1 MSRIKKAFS
10 LILVVTMVATLLSC
24 TNNTQNSVSSS
35 KVNSESNSAKE
46 SGKVVYQG
54 TAMGY
59 NDLINVDVTLEDG
72 KILDVKVTS
81 HNETPGIGGELK
93 DIDGKVVTNGG
104 EAPIT
109 LIPRLIAENNSINI
123 DTVTGA
129 TVTCYGIEHAVADA
143 MVKANIR
150 VDAIS
155 SATEEKRD
163 DANVSNIELTDE
175 EKKKLEKY
183 VERVNFDIKNED
195 MTTDVVIIGG
205 GGAGLTAAISAA
217 KNNANVIIVEKNG
230 EIGGNTL
237 VCGAIYNAPDR
248 ELQKKLLMMSEEKIA
263 VVEKAL
269 NETPINDE
277 HKKLQ
282 DKVRAELEEFKILNN
297 KLDGGAGVFDSE
309 SWFALQTY
317 NGGDKIGNL
326 SLIETFANNAFKT
339 LELLK
344 GMGFKIYDSISQG
357 AGALWERTHTSV
369 MPMGTGIISTLLNEV
384 KKHDNIKVLTYV
396 EAKEILTNEN
406 KEVVGVKC
414 IDKNK
419 NEFTISTNK
428 GVVIATGGFSAN
440 KAMLNKYNTKWKDL
454 DNATTTNRETSST
467 GTGIDMGINAGADT
481 VDMSQ
486 IQLLY
491 LGNVKN
497 GKLTRYP
504 KRDVNAVD
512 EIIFIDKKGK
522 RFVNEG
528 DRRDVISESILNLDE
543 NFFYI
548 LESGDGDDY
557 VNIYGPDFESA
568 DGFSFKYLV
577 DNEYIYV
584 GDTLEE
590 LCEKIN
596 VPIENLKATI
606 DDFNKCVDG
615 EKKDDFGRTLYSTK
629 LTKGPYVATPRK
641 VSVHHTMGGL
651 KINEKAEVLDTNN
664 NVIKGLYAAGEVTG
678 GIHGA
683 NRLGGNAVADIT
695 IFGTIAGENVAKNN
709 IVK

>member
-1 MSRIKKAFS
+1 MKKYLSFS
-10 LILVVTMVATLLSC
+10 LILVIVLTLLSC
-24 TNNTQNSVSSS
+24 NNNAKNDTVKQNDVKEKNELNKS
-35 KVNSESNSAKE
+35 SNST
-46 SGKVVYQG
+46 GTVYKG

-59 NDLINVDVTLEDG
+59 NDLINVDVTLDDG

-93 DIDGKVVTNGG
+93 DIDGKIVTNGG

-109 LIPRLIAENNSINI
+109 LIPRLMVENNSINI

-195 MTTDVVIIGG
+195 TTTDVVIIGG

-217 KNNANVIIVEKNG
+217 KNGANVIIVEKNG

-237 VCGAIYNAPDR
+237 VCGAIYNAPDS
-248 ELQKKLLMMSEEKIA
+248 ELQKQKLPMSEEKFA
-263 VVEKAL
+263 VIEKAI
-269 NETPINDE
+269 NEEPINDE

-282 DKVRAELEEFKILNN
+282 DKVRTELEEFKTLNN

-326 SLIETFANNAFKT
+326 SLIETFANNAYKT

-344 GMGFKIYDSISQG
+344 NMGFKIYDSISQG

-369 MPMGTGIISTLLNEV
+369 MPMGTGIISTLLNEIN
-384 KKHDNIKVLTYV
+384 KYDNIKILTYV
-396 EAKEILTNEN
+396 EAKEIKVNDN
-406 KEVVGVKC
+406 KEVIGVKC

-419 NEFTISTNK
+419 NEFTIIINK

-440 KAMLNKYNTKWKDL
+440 KEMLNIYNTKWKDL

-467 GTGIDMGINAGADT
+467 STGIEMGLNVGADT

-497 GKLTRYP
+497 GKLTCYP

-512 EIIFIDKKGK
+512 EIIFINKEGK

-543 NFFYI
+543 NLFYI

-584 GDTLEE
+584 GDTIEE

-596 VPIENLKATI
+596 VPVENLKATI

-651 KINEKAEVLDTNN
+651 KINEKAEVLDKDNN
-664 NVIKGLYAAGEVTG
+664 IIKGLYAAGEVTG

-709 IVK
+709 M

>member
-1 MSRIKKAFS
+1 MKEIKKVISFA
-10 LILVVTMVATLLSC
+10 LVVTMIMTLLSC
-24 TNNTQNSVSSS
+24 AKNSVSTI
-35 KVNSESNSAKE
+35 SESDVTNLNS
-46 SGKVVYQG
+46 SDKVIYSG

-72 KILDVKVTS
+72 KILDVKVVS

-155 SATEEKRD
+155 SATEEKRE
-163 DANVSNIELTDE
+163 DANTKKIELSDE
-175 EKKKLEKY
+175 EKQKLEKY
-183 VERVNFDIKNED
+183 IKRVNFDIKHED
-195 MTTDVVIIGG
+195 MTTDVVVIGG

-217 KNNANVIIVEKNG
+217 KNNANVILIEKNG
-230 EIGGNTL
+230 EVGGNTL
-237 VCGAIYNAPDR
+237 VCGAIYNAPD
-248 ELQKKLLMMSEEKIA
+248 KKLQEKLSMSEDKYG

-269 NETPINDE
+269 DEQSVNDE

-282 DKVRAELEEFKILNN
+282 DKVRSELEEFKKQDAN
-297 KLDGGAGVFDSE
+297 GTAGVFDSE

-326 SLIETFANNAFKT
+326 NLIETFANNAFKT

-344 GMGFKIYDSISQG
+344 SMGFKILDSISQG

-406 KEVVGVKC
+406 KEVIGVKC

-440 KAMLNKYNTKWKDL
+440 KEMVKKYNNKWGDL
-454 DNATTTNRETSST
+454 SNATTTNRETSST
-467 GTGIDMGINAGADT
+467 GDGINMGIKIGADT

-491 LGNVKN
+491 LGNVIN

-512 EIIFIDKKGK
+512 EIIFIDKNGK

-568 DGFSFKYLV
+568 DGFSLKYLV

-596 VPIENLKATI
+596 VPVENLKKTI
-606 DDFNKCVDG
+606 EDFNECVDG
-615 EKKDDFGRTLYSTK
+615 TKKDTFGRTLYSTK

-651 KINEKAEVLDTNN
+651 KINEKAQVLDANN

-695 IFGTIAGENVAKNN
+695 IFGTIAGENVSK
-709 IVK
+709 

>member
-1 MSRIKKAFS
+1 MKRPKVFFAIF
-10 LILVVTMVATLLSC
+10 LILAMIITLLSC
-24 TNNTQNSVSSS
+24 AKSDSSINVEDENVLNT
-35 KVNSESNSAKE
+35 KTT
-46 SGKVVYQG
+46 YHG

-59 NDLINVDVTLEDG
+59 NDLINVDVTLDDG
-72 KILDVKVTS
+72 KILDVEVVS
-81 HNETPGIGGELK
+81 HSETPGIGGELK
-93 DIDGKVVTNGG
+93 DIDGKLVSNGG

-109 LIPRLIAENNSINI
+109 LIPRLMVENQSINI

-143 MVKANIR
+143 MVKAGLR
-150 VDAIS
+150 VDAVS
-155 SATEEKRD
+155 SATEEND
-163 DANVSNIELTDE
+163 DFKNKNELVLP
-175 EKKKLEKY
+175 EKTKKELEKY
-183 VERVNFDIKNED
+183 LDRVHFDIKNED
-195 MTTDVVIIGG
+195 LATDVVVIGS
-205 GGAGLTAAISAA
+205 GGAGLTAAISAS

-230 EIGGNTL
+230 EVGGNTL
-237 VCGAIYNAPDR
+237 VCGAIYNAPDK
-248 ELQKKLLMMSEEKIA
+248 ELQKKLTMMSEEKIG
-263 VVEKAL
+263 VIEKAL
-269 NETPINDE
+269 NETPVSEE

-282 DKVRAELEEFKILNN
+282 DKVRVELEEFKSLNN
-297 KLDGGAGVFDSE
+297 ELTGGAGVFDSE
-309 SWFALQTY
+309 SWFALQTF
-317 NGGDKIGNL
+317 NGGDKIANL
-326 SLIETFANNAFKT
+326 TLVETFADNAFKT

-344 GMGFKIYDSISQG
+344 NMGFKIYDGISQG

-369 MPMGTGIISTLLNEV
+369 MPMGTGIISTLLNEIN
-384 KKHDNIKVLTYV
+384 KHNNIKILTHV
-396 EAKEILTNEN
+396 EAKEIIVNDN
-406 KEVVGVKC
+406 KEVIGVKC

-419 NEFTISTNK
+419 NEFTISTKK

-440 KAMLNKYNTKWKDL
+440 KEMLNAYNTKWKDL
-454 DNATTTNRETSST
+454 NDATTTNRETSSN
-467 GTGIDMGINAGADT
+467 GDGIKMGISINANT
-481 VDMSQ
+481 VDMDQ

-491 LGNVKN
+491 LGNVQN

-512 EIIFIDKKGK
+512 EIIFIDKNGN

-557 VNIYGPDFESA
+557 VDIYGNDFESA
-568 DGFSFKYLV
+568 DGFSLDYLIK
-577 DNEYIYV
+577 NEYIYV

-596 VPIENLKATI
+596 VPVENLKATLE
-606 DDFNKCVDG
+606 DFNKYVDG
-615 EKKDDFGRTLYSTK
+615 EKKDTFGRTLYSTK

-651 KINEKAEVLDTNN
+651 KINEKAQVLDTDN

-695 IFGTIAGENVAKNN
+695 IFGTIAGDN
-709 IVK
+709 ISKE

>member
-1 MSRIKKAFS
+1 MKTVKKVTS
-10 LILVVTMVATLLSC
+10 LVIITALVLLSC
-24 TNNTQNSVSSS
+24 SSCNRINDNSIHNGDNNNKSDRQSI
-35 KVNSESNSAKE
+35 
-46 SGKVVYQG
+46 YHG

-59 NDLINVDVTLEDG
+59 NDLIDVDVTLDGG
-72 KILDVKVTS
+72 KILDVKVTNHS
-81 HNETPGIGGELK
+81 ETPGIGGELK
-93 DIDGKVVTNGG
+93 DIDGKVISNGG
-104 EAPIT
+104 ESPIT
-109 LIPRLIAENNSINI
+109 LIPKLMVANNSINI

-129 TVTCYGIEHAVADA
+129 TVTCYGIEHAVVDA
-143 MVKANIR
+143 MVKAGLR
-150 VDAIS
+150 VDAVS
-155 SATEEKRD
+155 SATEENID
-163 DANVSNIELTDE
+163 YENSNELVLPEST
-175 EKKKLEKY
+175 KKELEKY
-183 VERVNFDIKNED
+183 LERVHFDIKNED
-195 MTTDVVIIGG
+195 TVTDVVVIGG
-205 GGAGLTAAISAA
+205 GGAGLTSAISAA
-217 KNNANVIIVEKNG
+217 KNVANVIIVEKNG

-237 VCGAIYNAPDR
+237 VCGAIYNAPDKK
-248 ELQKKLLMMSEEKIA
+248 LQEKLLMMNDEKMQI
-263 VVEKAL
+263 VETAL
-269 NETPINDE
+269 NEEPINDE
-277 HKKLQ
+277 HKELQ
-282 DKVRAELEEFKILNN
+282 DKVRTEFEKFKVLNN
-297 KLDGGAGVFDSE
+297 QLDGGAGVFDSE
-309 SWFALQTY
+309 NWFALQTY

-326 SLIETFANNAFKT
+326 KLIETFANNAFKT

-344 GMGFKIYDSISQG
+344 VMGFKIYDTISQG

-369 MPMGTGIISTLLNEV
+369 MPMGTGIISTLLNEI
-384 KKHDNIKVLTYV
+384 KKYDNIKILTHV
-396 EAKEILTNEN
+396 EAKEILINDN
-406 KEVVGVKC
+406 KEIIGVKC
-414 IDKNK
+414 IDKNR

-440 KAMLNKYNTKWKDL
+440 KNMLNEYNTKWKDL
-454 DNATTTNRETSST
+454 ESATTTNRETSST
-467 GTGIDMGINAGADT
+467 GSGIEMGIAVGAGT

-512 EIIFIDKKGK
+512 EIIFIDKNGK

-528 DRRDVISESILNLDE
+528 DRRDVISERILNLDE

-557 VNIYGPDFESA
+557 VDIYSNDFESA
-568 DGFSFKYLV
+568 DGFSLKYLI

-584 GDTLEE
+584 GDTIDE
-590 LCEKIN
+590 LCEKIK
-596 VPIENLKATI
+596 VPVANLKATI
-606 DDFNKCVDG
+606 EDFNRCVDG

-651 KINEKAEVLDTNN
+651 RINEKAQVLDTNN

-695 IFGTIAGENVAKNN
+695 IFGTIAGEN
-709 IVK
+709 IVKEN

>member
-1 MSRIKKAFS
+1 MKKLKRFY
-10 LILVVTMVATLLSC
+10 LVLVAMAVGAGLLSC
-24 TNNTQNSVSSS
+24 SQSSS
-35 KVNSESNSAKE
+35 VEKSESIVESESATNQN
-46 SGKVVYQG
+46 VAVYKG

-59 NDLINVDVTLEDG
+59 NDLIDVDVTLDG
-72 KILDVKVTS
+72 GKLLDVKVTK

-93 DIDGKVVTNGG
+93 DFDGKLVTNGG

-109 LIPRLIAENNSINI
+109 LIPRLMVENNSINI

-129 TVTCYGIEHAVADA
+129 TVTCYGIEHAVVDA
-143 MVKANIR
+143 LVKANIR
-150 VDAIS
+150 VDAVS
-155 SATEEKRD
+155 SATEEPREVQQT
-163 DANVSNIELTDE
+163 AETIELSDE
-175 EKKKLEKY
+175 EKKELEKY

-195 MTTDVVIIGG
+195 MDTDVVVIGC

-217 KNNANVIIVEKNG
+217 KNGANVIIVEKNG

-237 VCGAIYNAPDR
+237 VCGAIYNAPDS
-248 ELQKKLLMMSEEKIA
+248 ELQKKLTMSEEKMG

-269 NETPINDE
+269 NEAPINEE
-277 HKKLQ
+277 HKALQ
-282 DKVRAELEEFKILNN
+282 DKVRTELEEFKVQNEELT
-297 KLDGGAGVFDSE
+297 GGAGVFDSE
-309 SWFALQTY
+309 NWFALQTY
-317 NGGDKIGNL
+317 NGGDKVGNL
-326 SLIETFANNAFKT
+326 NLIKTFADNSFKT

-344 GMGFKIYDSISQG
+344 SMGFKIFDSISQG
-357 AGALWERTHTSV
+357 AGSLWERTHTSV
-369 MPMGTGIISTLLNEV
+369 MPMGTGIISTLLDEI
-384 KKHDNIKVLTYV
+384 KKHDNITIKTYV
-396 EAKEILTNEN
+396 EAKEILKNEN
-406 KEVVGVKC
+406 NEIIGVKC

-419 NEFTISTNK
+419 NEFTITTKK

-440 KAMLNKYNTKWKDL
+440 KSMLNTYNTKWKDL
-454 DNATTTNRETSST
+454 ENATTTNRETSST
-467 GTGIDMGINAGADT
+467 GSGIEMGINVGADT

-491 LGNVKN
+491 LGNIKN

-512 EIIFIDKKGK
+512 ETIFINKNGQ

-528 DRRDVISESILNLDE
+528 GRRDEISEAILNQDE
-543 NFFYI
+543 NLFYI

-557 VNIYGPDFESA
+557 VNIYGDEFESA

-584 GDTLEE
+584 GETLEE

-596 VPIENLKATI
+596 VPVENLKNTI
-606 DDFNKCVDG
+606 EDFNKCVDS
-615 EKKDDFGRTLYSTK
+615 EKKDDFGRTLYSIK

-651 KINEKAEVLDTNN
+651 KINEKAQVLDADN

-695 IFGTIAGENVAKNN
+695 IFGTIAGENISK
-709 IVK
+709 

>member
-1 MSRIKKAFS
+1 MKEIKKIISFA
-10 LILVVTMVATLLSC
+10 LVVTMIMTLLSC
-24 TNNTQNSVSSS
+24 AKNSVSTI
-35 KVNSESNSAKE
+35 SESDVTNLNS
-46 SGKVVYQG
+46 SGKVTYSG

-59 NDLINVDVTLEDG
+59 NDLINVDVTLEED
-72 KILDVKVTS
+72 KIVDVKVTS

-155 SATEEKRD
+155 SATEEKRE
-163 DANVSNIELTDE
+163 DANKDKIELTDE
-175 EKKKLEKY
+175 EKQKLEKY
-183 VERVNFDIKNED
+183 IKRVNFDIKNED
-195 MTTDVVIIGG
+195 ETCDVVVIGG

-237 VCGAIYNAPDR
+237 VCGAIYNAPDK
-248 ELQKKLLMMSEEKIA
+248 ELQKKLPMMSEEKIE

-269 NETPINDE
+269 NENPINDE

-297 KLDGGAGVFDSE
+297 QLDGGAGVFDSE

-339 LELLK
+339 LGLLK

-384 KKHDNIKVLTYV
+384 KKHDNIKILTYV

-440 KAMLNKYNTKWKDL
+440 KEMLNKYNTKWKDL
-454 DNATTTNRETSST
+454 NNATTTNRETSST
-467 GTGIDMGINAGADT
+467 GAGIDMGINAGADT

-512 EIIFIDKKGK
+512 EIIFIDKNGK

-548 LESGDGDDY
+548 LESGDGDGY

-596 VPIENLKATI
+596 VPVENLKATI

-651 KINEKAEVLDTNN
+651 KINEKAEALDANN

>member
-1 MSRIKKAFS
+1 MNRIKKAFS
-10 LILVVTMVATLLSC
+10 LILVVTMIISLLSC
-24 TNNTQNSVSSS
+24 TNNNQNSVSSS
-35 KVNSESNSAKE
+35 KVNSESNSAKG

-143 MVKANIR
+143 MVKADIR

-155 SATEEKRD
+155 SATEEKKE
-163 DANVSNIELTDE
+163 NTNNNKIELTDE
-175 EKKKLEKY
+175 EKQKLEKY
-183 VERVNFDIKNED
+183 IKRVNFDIKNED
-195 MTTDVVIIGG
+195 ETCDVVVIGG

-217 KNNANVIIVEKNG
+217 KNNASVIIVEKNG

-237 VCGAIYNAPDR
+237 VCGAIYNAPDK
-248 ELQKKLLMMSEEKIA
+248 ELQKKLPMMSEEKIE

-282 DKVRAELEEFKILNN
+282 DKVRAELEEFKKNN
-297 KLDGGAGVFDSE
+297 ADGKQGVFDSE

-440 KAMLNKYNTKWKDL
+440 KEMLNKYNTKWKDL

-467 GTGIDMGINAGADT
+467 GAGIDMGINTGADT

-596 VPIENLKATI
+596 VPTENLKATLE
-606 DDFNKCVDG
+606 DFNKCVDG

>member
-1 MSRIKKAFS
+1 MRKFKKIFS

-24 TNNTQNSVSSS
+24 TNNNQGSANSN
-35 KVNSESNSAKE
+35 KVNSESNSIKE
-46 SGKVVYQG
+46 NGKVVYQG

-59 NDLINVDVTLEDG
+59 NDLVNVDVTLEDG

-143 MVKANIR
+143 MVKADIR

-155 SATEEKRD
+155 SATEEKKD
-163 DANVSNIELTDE
+163 DENVPKVELTDE
-175 EKKKLEKY
+175 EKQKLEKY
-183 VERVNFDIKNED
+183 IKRVNFDIKHED
-195 MTTDVVIIGG
+195 ETCDVVVIGG

-237 VCGAIYNAPDR
+237 VCGAIYNAPD
-248 ELQKKLLMMSEEKIA
+248 KKLQEKLSMSDDKYGVI
-263 VVEKAL
+263 EKAL
-269 NETPINDE
+269 NESPINDE
-277 HKKLQ
+277 HKQLQ
-282 DKVRAELEEFKILNN
+282 DKVRTELEEFKKNN
-297 KLDGGAGVFDSE
+297 IDGKSGVFDSE
-309 SWFALQTY
+309 NWFALQTY

-326 SLIETFANNAFKT
+326 DLIKTFANNAFGT
-339 LELLK
+339 LTLLK
-344 GMGFKIYDSISQG
+344 DMGFKILDSISQG

-384 KKHDNIKVLTYV
+384 KKHDNIKILTYV
-396 EAKEILTNEN
+396 EAKEILSNDN
-406 KEVVGVKC
+406 KEIIGVKC

-419 NEFTISTNK
+419 NEFIISTSK

-440 KAMLNKYNTKWKDL
+440 KAMLNKYNIKWKDL

-467 GTGIDMGINAGADT
+467 GSGIDMGISVGADT

-543 NFFYI
+543 NSFYI

-596 VPIENLKATI
+596 VPVENLKATI
-606 DDFNKCVDG
+606 EDFNKCVEG

-651 KINEKAEVLDTNN
+651 KINDKAQVLDANN

-695 IFGTIAGENVAKNN
+695 IFGTIAGENIAKEGM
-709 IVK
+709 

>member
-1 MSRIKKAFS
+1 MKKMKKYCS
-10 LILVVTMVATLLSC
+10 LFLVAAMVTSLLSC
-24 TNNTQNSVSSS
+24 SKSDIAKTDGKKNENIVENT
-35 KVNSESNSAKE
+35 KA
-46 SGKVVYQG
+46 VYQG

-129 TVTCYGIEHAVADA
+129 TVTCYGIEHAVVDA
-143 MVKANIR
+143 MVNAGLR
-150 VDAIS
+150 VDAVS
-155 SATEEKRD
+155 SATEENQDFKNNSELILSD
-163 DANVSNIELTDE
+163 D
-175 EKKKLEKY
+175 EKTKLEKY
-183 VERVNFDIKNED
+183 LTKVNFNIKNED
-195 MTTDVVIIGG
+195 ETTDVVVIGG

-237 VCGAIYNAPDR
+237 VCGAIYNAPDS
-248 ELQKKLLMMSEEKIA
+248 ELQKKLTMSDEKMG

-269 NETPINDE
+269 SENPINDE
-277 HKKLQ
+277 HKQLQ
-282 DKVRAELEEFKILNN
+282 DKVRAELEEFKKNN
-297 KLDGGAGVFDSE
+297 PDGKSGVFDSE
-309 SWFALQTY
+309 NWFALQTY

-344 GMGFKIYDSISQG
+344 SLGFKIYDSISQG

-396 EAKEILTNEN
+396 EAKEILSNDN
-406 KEVVGVKC
+406 KEIIGVKC

-440 KAMLNKYNTKWKDL
+440 KEMLNKYNTKWKDL

-467 GTGIDMGINAGADT
+467 GSGIDMGINVGADT

-512 EIIFIDKKGK
+512 EIIFIDKEGK

-543 NFFYI
+543 NLFYI

-590 LCEKIN
+590 LCTKIN
-596 VPIENLKATI
+596 VPVETLKATI
-606 DDFNKCVDG
+606 EDFNKCVDG

-651 KINEKAEVLDTNN
+651 KINDKAQVLDTNN

-695 IFGTIAGENVAKNN
+695 IFGTIAGENIAKE
-709 IVK
+709 

>member
-1 MSRIKKAFS
+1 MKKNYKKYLSLAIILV
-10 LILVVTMVATLLSC
+10 LILTLLSC
-24 TNNTQNSVSSS
+24 ANVAKNDDAAQNDT
-35 KVNSESNSAKE
+35 KE
-46 SGKVVYQG
+46 TELTETSDDVGEVFKG

-59 NDLINVDVTLEDG
+59 NDLINVDVTIEGD
-72 KILDVKVTS
+72 KIADVKVTS

-93 DIDGKVVTNGG
+93 DFDGKVLTNCG
-104 EAPIT
+104 ESPIT
-109 LIPRLIAENNSINI
+109 LIPRLMVENNSINI

-143 MVKANIR
+143 MVKAGLR

-155 SATEEKRD
+155 SATED
-163 DANVSNIELTDE
+163 SSNRQEEPPVELTDE
-175 EKKKLEKY
+175 EKEKLSKY

-195 MTTDVVIIGG
+195 FDTDIVVIGS

-217 KNNANVIIVEKNG
+217 KNGANVVIVEKNG
-230 EIGGNTL
+230 EVGGNTL
-237 VCGAIYNAPDR
+237 VCGAIYNAPDKD
-248 ELQKKLLMMSEEKIA
+248 LQQKLPMMSDEKIE

-269 NETPINDE
+269 NEAPVNEE

-282 DKVRAELEEFKILNN
+282 DKVRTELEKFKELNN
-297 KLDGGAGVFDSE
+297 QLDGGAGVFDSE

-317 NGGDKIGNL
+317 NGGDKVGNL
-326 SLIETFANNAFKT
+326 NLIETFANSAFRT

-344 GMGFKIYDSISQG
+344 SMGFKIYDSIAQG

-369 MPMGTGIISTLLNEV
+369 MPMGTGIISTLLNEIN
-384 KKHDNIKVLTYV
+384 KYENIKILTYV
-396 EAKEILTNEN
+396 EAKEIIKNDENEI
-406 KEVVGVKC
+406 VGVKC

-419 NEFTISTNK
+419 NEFTISTTK

-440 KAMLNKYNTKWKDL
+440 KELLNKYNTKWSDL
-454 DNATTTNRETSST
+454 SDATTTNRETSSN
-467 GTGIDMGINAGADT
+467 GDGINMGVNVGADT
-481 VDMSQ
+481 VDMNE

-512 EIIFIDKKGK
+512 EIIFIDKQGK

-528 DRRDVISESILNLDE
+528 GRRDVISASILNLGE

-557 VNIYGPDFESA
+557 VDIYSEDFESA
-568 DGFSFKYLV
+568 DGFSLKYLI

-596 VPIENLKATI
+596 VPVENLKVTL

-629 LTKGPYVATPRK
+629 LTKGPYIATPRK

-651 KINEKAEVLDTNN
+651 KINEKAQVLDANG

-678 GIHGA
+678 GVHGA

-695 IFGTIAGENVAKNN
+695 IFGTIAGENISKE
-709 IVK
+709 

>member
-1 MSRIKKAFS
+1 MKRNYKKYLSFTMV
-10 LILVVTMVATLLSC
+10 LILILTLLSC
-24 TNNTQNSVSSS
+24 ANVAKNDDAVQNDT
-35 KVNSESNSAKE
+35 KE
-46 SGKVVYQG
+46 TELTETSDDVGEVFKG

-59 NDLINVDVTLEDG
+59 NDLINVNVTIEGD
-72 KILDVKVTS
+72 KIADVKVTS

-93 DIDGKVVTNGG
+93 DFDGKVLTNCG
-104 EAPIT
+104 ESPIT
-109 LIPRLIAENNSINI
+109 LIPRLMVENNSINI

-143 MVKANIR
+143 MVKAGLR

-155 SATEEKRD
+155 SATED
-163 DANVSNIELTDE
+163 TSNRNEESPVELTEE
-175 EKKKLEKY
+175 EKEKLSKY

-195 MTTDVVIIGG
+195 FDTDVVVIGS

-217 KNNANVIIVEKNG
+217 KNGANVVIVEKNG
-230 EIGGNTL
+230 EVGGNTL
-237 VCGAIYNAPDR
+237 VCGAIYNAPDKN
-248 ELQKKLLMMSEEKIA
+248 LQQKLPMMSDEKIE
-263 VVEKAL
+263 VIEKAL
-269 NETPINDE
+269 NEAPVNEE

-282 DKVRAELEEFKILNN
+282 DKVRTELEEFKEINN
-297 KLDGGAGVFDSE
+297 QLDGGAGVFDSE

-317 NGGDKIGNL
+317 NGGDKVGNL
-326 SLIETFANNAFKT
+326 NLIETFANSAFRT

-344 GMGFKIYDSISQG
+344 SMGFKIYDSIAQG

-369 MPMGTGIISTLLNEV
+369 MPMGTGIISTLLNEIN
-384 KKHDNIKVLTYV
+384 KYENIKILTYV
-396 EAKEILTNEN
+396 EAKEIIKNDENEI
-406 KEVVGVKC
+406 VGVKC

-419 NEFTISTNK
+419 NEFTISTTK

-440 KAMLNKYNTKWKDL
+440 KELLNKYNTKWSDL
-454 DNATTTNRETSST
+454 SDATTTNRETSSN
-467 GTGIDMGINAGADT
+467 GDGINMGVNVGADT
-481 VDMSQ
+481 VDMNE

-512 EIIFIDKKGK
+512 EIIFIDKQGK

-528 DRRDVISESILNLDE
+528 GRRDVISASILNLGE

-548 LESGDGDDY
+548 LELGDGDDY
-557 VNIYGPDFESA
+557 VDIYSEDFESA
-568 DGFSFKYLV
+568 DGFSLKYLI

-596 VPIENLKATI
+596 VPVENLKATL

-629 LTKGPYVATPRK
+629 LTKGPYIATPRK

-651 KINEKAEVLDTNN
+651 KINEKAQVLDAND

-695 IFGTIAGENVAKNN
+695 IFGTIAGDN
-709 IVK
+709 ISKE

>member
-1 MSRIKKAFS
+1 MRKVKKFCS
-10 LILVVTMVATLLSC
+10 SFLIIVMTIIFLSC
-24 TNNTQNSVSSS
+24 S
-35 KVNSESNSAKE
+35 NSETTKTNKE
-46 SGKVVYQG
+46 ENESVAGNGKVVYQG

-129 TVTCYGIEHAVADA
+129 TVTCYGIEHAVVDA
-143 MVKANIR
+143 MVNAGLR
-150 VDAIS
+150 VDAVS
-155 SATEEKRD
+155 SATEENQDLKNNSELILSD
-163 DANVSNIELTDE
+163 D
-175 EKKKLEKY
+175 EKTKLEKY
-183 VERVNFDIKNED
+183 LTKVNFNIKNED
-195 MTTDVVIIGG
+195 ETTDVVVIGG

-237 VCGAIYNAPDR
+237 VCGAIYNAPDS
-248 ELQKKLLMMSEEKIA
+248 ELQKKLTMSDEKMG

-269 NETPINDE
+269 SENPINDE
-277 HKKLQ
+277 HKQLQ
-282 DKVRAELEEFKILNN
+282 DKVRAELEEFKKNN
-297 KLDGGAGVFDSE
+297 PDGKSGVFDSE
-309 SWFALQTY
+309 NWFALQTY

-344 GMGFKIYDSISQG
+344 SIGFKIYDSISQG

-369 MPMGTGIISTLLNEV
+369 MPMGTGIISTLLNEI

-396 EAKEILTNEN
+396 EAKGIIINEN

-440 KAMLNKYNTKWKDL
+440 KEMLNKYNTKWKDL

-467 GTGIDMGINAGADT
+467 GSGIDMGINVGANT

-512 EIIFIDKKGK
+512 EIIFINKEGK

-590 LCEKIN
+590 LCTKIN
-596 VPIENLKATI
+596 VPVETLKATI
-606 DDFNKCVDG
+606 EDFNKCVDG

-651 KINEKAEVLDTNN
+651 KINDKAQVLDTNN

-695 IFGTIAGENVAKNN
+695 IFGTIAGEN
-709 IVK
+709 IVKE

>member
-1 MSRIKKAFS
+1 MKKNKNS
-10 LILVVTMVATLLSC
+10 CNLYLIMLMTTLLLSC
-24 TNNTQNSVSSS
+24 SKSVNSKSGVLKSENVSSS
-35 KVNSESNSAKE
+35 SKTT
-46 SGKVVYQG
+46 YHG

-59 NDLINVDVTLEDG
+59 NDLIDVDVTLDNG
-72 KILDVKVTS
+72 KILDVKVVS

-93 DIDGKVVTNGG
+93 DIDGKIVSNGG
-104 EAPIT
+104 ESPIT
-109 LIPRLIAENNSINI
+109 LIPKLMVANNSINI
-123 DTVTGA
+123 DTITGA
-129 TVTCYGIEHAVADA
+129 TVTCYSIEHAVVDA
-143 MVKANIR
+143 MVKAGLR
-150 VDAIS
+150 VDAVS
-155 SATEEKRD
+155 SATEENTD
-163 DANVSNIELTDE
+163 YGNSTELVLPEST
-175 EKKKLEKY
+175 KKELEKY
-183 VERVNFDIKNED
+183 LDRVHFEIKNED
-195 MTTDVVIIGG
+195 AVTDVVVIGG

-217 KNNANVIIVEKNG
+217 KNGANVIIVEKNG

-237 VCGAIYNAPDR
+237 VCGAIYNAPD
-248 ELQKKLLMMSEEKIA
+248 KKMQEKLPMMNEEKMQ
-263 VVEKAL
+263 VVENAL

-277 HKKLQ
+277 HKELQ
-282 DKVRAELEEFKILNN
+282 EKVRSEFEEFKVKNN
-297 KLDGGAGVFDSE
+297 QLDGGAGVFDSE
-309 SWFALQTY
+309 NWFALQTY
-317 NGGDKIGNL
+317 NGGDRIGNL
-326 SLIETFANNAFKT
+326 NLIKTFANNAFKT

-344 GMGFKIYDSISQG
+344 GMGFKIYDTISQG

-369 MPMGTGIISTLLNEV
+369 MPMGTGIISTLLNEI
-384 KKHDNIKVLTYV
+384 KKYDNIKILTHV
-396 EAKEILTNEN
+396 EAKEIIKNDKNEIA
-406 KEVVGVKC
+406 GVKC
-414 IDKNK
+414 IDKNN

-428 GVVIATGGFSAN
+428 GVIIATGGFSAN
-440 KAMLNKYNTKWKDL
+440 KEMLNKYNTKWNDL
-454 DNATTTNRETSST
+454 NNATTTNRETSSL
-467 GTGIDMGINAGADT
+467 GSGVDMGINVGADT

-512 EIIFIDKKGK
+512 EIIFIDKTGK

-528 DRRDVISESILNLDE
+528 GRRDVISESILNLDE

-557 VNIYGPDFESA
+557 IDIYGSDFESA

-590 LCEKIN
+590 LCKKIN
-596 VPIENLKATI
+596 VPVENLEATI
-606 DDFNKCVDG
+606 EDFNKCVDG

-629 LTKGPYVATPRK
+629 LTKGPYIATPRK

-651 KINEKAEVLDTNN
+651 KINEKAQVLDINN

-695 IFGTIAGENVAKNN
+695 IFGTIAGENIAKEN
-709 IVK
+709 

>member
-1 MSRIKKAFS
+1 MKKTLKTISA
-10 LILVVTMVATLLSC
+10 ILTFAIAINLLSC
-24 TNNTQNSVSSS
+24 SQNGTESTSIAGNTDDNTNITQ
-35 KVNSESNSAKE
+35 KE
-46 SGKVVYQG
+46 ITSTYSG

-59 NDLINVDVTLEDG
+59 NDLINVDVTLDNG
-72 KILDVKVTS
+72 KIADVKVIS

-93 DIDGKVVTNGG
+93 DIEGNVLTNGG
-104 EAPIT
+104 EAPIS
-109 LIPRLIAENNSINI
+109 LIPRLMVENNSINI

-129 TVTCYGIEHAVADA
+129 TVTCYGIEHAVVDA

-163 DANVSNIELTDE
+163 DENASQVELSDDV
-175 EKKKLEKY
+175 KKKLEQY
-183 VERVNFDIKNED
+183 VKRVHFDIKNED
-195 MTTDVVIIGG
+195 INTDVVVVGS

-217 KNNANVIIVEKNG
+217 KSGANVIVVEKNG
-230 EIGGNTL
+230 EVGGNTL
-237 VCGAIYNAPDR
+237 VCGAIYNAPD
-248 ELQKKLLMMSEEKIA
+248 KKLQEQLIMNEDKYI
-263 VVEKAL
+263 VIEKAL
-269 NETPINDE
+269 NEDPVNDE
-277 HKKLQ
+277 HKILQ
-282 DKVRAELEEFKILNN
+282 DKVREELDNFK
-297 KLDGGAGVFDSE
+297 KLSNEKTGGIGVFDSE
-309 SWFALQTY
+309 NWFALQTY

-326 SLIETFANNAFKT
+326 SLIETFAYNAFKT

-344 GMGFKIYDSISQG
+344 SMGFKIYDSISQG

-369 MPMGTGIISTLLNEV
+369 MPMGTGIISTLLNEIN
-384 KKHDNIKVLTYV
+384 KYDNIKILTYV
-396 EAKEILTNEN
+396 EAKELLTNDDN
-406 KEVVGVKC
+406 HITGIKC
-414 IDKNK
+414 VDKNK
-419 NEFTISTNK
+419 NEFTISTTK

-440 KAMLNKYNTKWKDL
+440 KEMINKYNTIWSDL
-454 DNATTTNRETSST
+454 SNATTTNRETSST
-467 GTGIDMGINAGADT
+467 GDGINMGIAVGADT
-481 VDMSQ
+481 VDMSE

-512 EIIFIDKKGK
+512 QIIFIDKQGE

-528 DRRDVISESILNLDE
+528 DRRDVISRSILDLDE

-548 LESGDGDDY
+548 FESGDGDDY
-557 VNIYGPDFESA
+557 VNIYGEDFESA
-568 DGFSFKYLV
+568 DGFDLKYLV
-577 DNEYIYV
+577 DNQYIYV

-590 LCEKIN
+590 LCQKIN
-596 VPIENLKATI
+596 IPVENLQNTI
-606 DDFNKCVDG
+606 DDFNQCVDG
-615 EKKDDFGRTLYSTK
+615 TKKDDLGRTLYSTK
-629 LTKGPYVATPRK
+629 MTKGPYVATPRK

-651 KINEKAEVLDTNN
+651 KINEKAQVLDANN

-695 IFGTIAGENVAKNN
+695 TFGTIAGENIAKE
-709 IVK
+709 

>member
-1 MSRIKKAFS
+1 MRKVKKFCS
-10 LILVVTMVATLLSC
+10 SFLIIVMTIVFLSC
-24 TNNTQNSVSSS
+24 SNSETTKTNKEKNESVSG
-35 KVNSESNSAKE
+35 N
-46 SGKVVYQG
+46 GKAVYQG

-129 TVTCYGIEHAVADA
+129 TVTCYGIEHAVVDA
-143 MVKANIR
+143 MVNAGLR
-150 VDAIS
+150 VDAVS
-155 SATEEKRD
+155 SATEENQDFKNNSELILSD
-163 DANVSNIELTDE
+163 D
-175 EKKKLEKY
+175 EKTKLEKY
-183 VERVNFDIKNED
+183 LTKVNFNIKNED
-195 MTTDVVIIGG
+195 EITDVVVIGG

-237 VCGAIYNAPDR
+237 VCGAIYNAPDS
-248 ELQKKLLMMSEEKIA
+248 ELQKKLTMSDEKMG

-269 NETPINDE
+269 SENPINDE
-277 HKKLQ
+277 HKQLQ
-282 DKVRAELEEFKILNN
+282 DKVRAELEEFKKNN
-297 KLDGGAGVFDSE
+297 PDGKSGVFDSE
-309 SWFALQTY
+309 NWFALQTY

-344 GMGFKIYDSISQG
+344 SMGFKIYDSISQG

-384 KKHDNIKVLTYV
+384 KKHDNIKILTYV
-396 EAKEILTNEN
+396 EAKEILSNDN
-406 KEVVGVKC
+406 KEIIGVKC

-440 KAMLNKYNTKWKDL
+440 KEMLNKYNTKWKDL

-467 GTGIDMGINAGADT
+467 GSGIDMGINVGADT

-512 EIIFIDKKGK
+512 EIIFIDKEGK

-590 LCEKIN
+590 LCSKIN
-596 VPIENLKATI
+596 VPVETLKATI
-606 DDFNKCVDG
+606 EDFNKCVDG

-651 KINEKAEVLDTNN
+651 KINDKAQVLDANN

-695 IFGTIAGENVAKNN
+695 IFGTIAGANIAKE
-709 IVK
+709 

>member
-1 MSRIKKAFS
+1 MKRPKVFFAVF
-10 LILVVTMVATLLSC
+10 LILAMIITLLSC
-24 TNNTQNSVSSS
+24 AKSDSSINVEDENVLNT
-35 KVNSESNSAKE
+35 KTT
-46 SGKVVYQG
+46 YHG

-59 NDLINVDVTLEDG
+59 NDLINVDVTLDDG
-72 KILDVKVTS
+72 KILDVEVVS
-81 HNETPGIGGELK
+81 HSETPGIGGELK
-93 DIDGKVVTNGG
+93 DIDGKLISNGG

-109 LIPRLIAENNSINI
+109 LIPRLMVENQSINI

-143 MVKANIR
+143 MVKAGLR
-150 VDAIS
+150 VDAVS
-155 SATEEKRD
+155 SATEEND
-163 DANVSNIELTDE
+163 DFKNKNELVLPE
-175 EKKKLEKY
+175 ETKKELEKY
-183 VERVNFDIKNED
+183 LDRVHFDIKNED
-195 MTTDVVIIGG
+195 LATDVVVIGS
-205 GGAGLTAAISAA
+205 GGAGLTAAISAS

-230 EIGGNTL
+230 EVGGNTL
-237 VCGAIYNAPDR
+237 VCGAIYNAPDK
-248 ELQKKLLMMSEEKIA
+248 ELQKKLTMMSEEKIG
-263 VVEKAL
+263 VIEKAL
-269 NETPINDE
+269 NENPVSEE

-282 DKVRAELEEFKILNN
+282 DKVRAELEEFKSLNN
-297 KLDGGAGVFDSE
+297 ELTGGAGVFDSE
-309 SWFALQTY
+309 SWFALQTF
-317 NGGDKIGNL
+317 NGGDKIANL
-326 SLIETFANNAFKT
+326 TLVETFADNAFKT

-344 GMGFKIYDSISQG
+344 NMGFKIYDGISQG

-369 MPMGTGIISTLLNEV
+369 MPMGTGIISTLLNEIN
-384 KKHDNIKVLTYV
+384 KHNNIKILTHV
-396 EAKEILTNEN
+396 EAKEIIVNDN
-406 KEVVGVKC
+406 KEVIGVKC

-419 NEFTISTNK
+419 NEFTISTKK
-428 GVVIATGGFSAN
+428 GVVIATGGFSSN
-440 KAMLNKYNTKWKDL
+440 KEMLNTYNTKWKDL
-454 DNATTTNRETSST
+454 NDATTTNRETSSN
-467 GTGIDMGINAGADT
+467 GDGIKMGISINANT
-481 VDMSQ
+481 VDMDQ

-491 LGNVKN
+491 LGNVQN

-512 EIIFIDKKGK
+512 EIIFIDKNGD

-557 VNIYGPDFESA
+557 VDIYGKDFESA
-568 DGFSFKYLV
+568 DGFSLDYLIK
-577 DNEYIYV
+577 NEYIYV

-596 VPIENLKATI
+596 VPVENLKATLE
-606 DDFNKCVDG
+606 DFNKCVDG
-615 EKKDDFGRTLYSTK
+615 EKKDTFGRTLYSTK

-651 KINEKAEVLDTNN
+651 KINEKAQVLDTGS

-695 IFGTIAGENVAKNN
+695 IFGTIAGDN
-709 IVK
+709 ISKE

>member
-1 MSRIKKAFS
+1 MKEIKKIISFA
-10 LILVVTMVATLLSC
+10 LVVTMIMTLLSC
-24 TNNTQNSVSSS
+24 AKNSVSTI
-35 KVNSESNSAKE
+35 SESDVTNLNS
-46 SGKVVYQG
+46 SGKVTYSG

-59 NDLINVDVTLEDG
+59 NDLINVDVTLEED
-72 KILDVKVTS
+72 KIVDVKVTS

-93 DIDGKVVTNGG
+93 DIDGKAVTNGG

-155 SATEEKRD
+155 SATEEKKE
-163 DANVSNIELTDE
+163 NTNNNKIELTDE
-175 EKKKLEKY
+175 EKQKLEKY
-183 VERVNFDIKNED
+183 IKRVNFDIKNED
-195 MTTDVVIIGG
+195 ETCDVVVIGG
-205 GGAGLTAAISAA
+205 GGAGLTAAISAT

-237 VCGAIYNAPDR
+237 VCGAIYNAPDK
-248 ELQKKLLMMSEEKIA
+248 ELQKKLPMMSEEKIE

-282 DKVRAELEEFKILNN
+282 DKVRAELEEFKTLNN
-297 KLDGGAGVFDSE
+297 QLDGGAGVFDSE

-384 KKHDNIKVLTYV
+384 KKHDNIKILTYV

-419 NEFTISTNK
+419 NEFTISINK

-440 KAMLNKYNTKWKDL
+440 KEMLNKYNTKWKDL
-454 DNATTTNRETSST
+454 NNATTTNRETSST
-467 GTGIDMGINAGADT
+467 GAGIGMGIKAGADT

-512 EIIFIDKKGK
+512 EIIFIDKEGK

-557 VNIYGPDFESA
+557 VNIYGPEFESA

-590 LCEKIN
+590 LCKKIN
-596 VPIENLKATI
+596 VPVENLKATI

-651 KINEKAEVLDTNN
+651 KINEKAEVLDANN

-695 IFGTIAGENVAKNN
+695 IFGTIAGENVAKNS

>member
-1 MSRIKKAFS
+1 MKRLKKFCSLFVIIAMVMS
-10 LILVVTMVATLLSC
+10 LLSC
-24 TNNTQNSVSSS
+24 SKSDNTKLNEANDESATSS
-35 KVNSESNSAKE
+35 KVT
-46 SGKVVYQG
+46 YQG

-59 NDLINVDVTLEDG
+59 NDLINVDVTLDDG
-72 KILDVKVTS
+72 KIFDIKVTS

-93 DIDGKVVTNGG
+93 DINGKVITNGG
-104 EAPIT
+104 EAPIS
-109 LIPRLIAENNSINI
+109 LIPRLMVENNSINI

-129 TVTCYGIEHAVADA
+129 TVTCYGIEHAVVDA

-150 VDAIS
+150 VDAVS
-155 SATEEKRD
+155 SATEQNKDFNNNSQVELSDVEKR
-163 DANVSNIELTDE
+163 E
-175 EKKKLEKY
+175 LEKY
-183 VERVNFDIKNED
+183 LKRVNFDIKNED
-195 MTTDVVIIGG
+195 MTTDVVVIGG

-248 ELQKKLLMMSEEKIA
+248 ELQKKLTMSEEKLG

-269 NETPINDE
+269 NETPVNDE

-282 DKVRAELEEFKILNN
+282 DEVRTELEEFKKANP
-297 KLDGGAGVFDSE
+297 DGKQGVFDSE
-309 SWFALQTY
+309 NWFALQTY

-326 SLIETFANNAFKT
+326 NLIKTFANNAFAT
-339 LELLK
+339 LTLLK
-344 GMGFKIYDSISQG
+344 GMGFKIFDSVSQG

-384 KKHDNIKVLTYV
+384 KKHDNIKILTYV
-396 EAKEILTNEN
+396 EAKEILVNDN
-406 KEVVGVKC
+406 KEIIGVKC
-414 IDKNK
+414 LDKNNK
-419 NEFTISTNK
+419 EFTISITK

-440 KAMLNKYNTKWKDL
+440 KEMLNKYNTKWKDL
-454 DNATTTNRETSST
+454 NSATTTNRETSST
-467 GTGIDMGINAGADT
+467 GSGIDMGIKVGADT

-512 EIIFIDKKGK
+512 EIIFIDKNGK

-528 DRRDVISESILNLDE
+528 DRRDVISESIFNLDE

-557 VNIYGPDFESA
+557 VNIYGSDFESA

-596 VPIENLKATI
+596 VPVENLRATLE
-606 DDFNKCVDG
+606 DFNKCVDG

-651 KINEKAEVLDTNN
+651 KINEKAEVLDANN

-695 IFGTIAGENVAKNN
+695 IFGTIAGENV
-709 IVK
+709 VKFNSIK

>member
-1 MSRIKKAFS
+1 MKKYLSFS
-10 LILVVTMVATLLSC
+10 LILVIVLTLLSC
-24 TNNTQNSVSSS
+24 NNNAKNDTVKQNDVKEKNELNKS
-35 KVNSESNSAKE
+35 SNST
-46 SGKVVYQG
+46 GTVYKG

-59 NDLINVDVTLEDG
+59 NDLINVDVTLDDG

-93 DIDGKVVTNGG
+93 DIDGKIVTNGG

-109 LIPRLIAENNSINI
+109 LIPRLMVENNSINI

-195 MTTDVVIIGG
+195 TTTDVVIIGG
-205 GGAGLTAAISAA
+205 GGEGLTAAISAA
-217 KNNANVIIVEKNG
+217 KNGANVIIVEKNG

-237 VCGAIYNAPDR
+237 VCGAIYNAPDS
-248 ELQKKLLMMSEEKIA
+248 ELQKKLPMMSEEKIA
-263 VVEKAL
+263 VIEKAL

-282 DKVRAELEEFKILNN
+282 DKVRTELEEFKTLNN

-357 AGALWERTHTSV
+357 AGALWERTHTSA

-396 EAKEILTNEN
+396 EAKEIITNEN

-419 NEFTISTNK
+419 NEFTISTNR

-467 GTGIDMGINAGADT
+467 GAGIEMGLNAGADT

-512 EIIFIDKKGK
+512 EIIFINKEGK

-528 DRRDVISESILNLDE
+528 DRRDVISESILNIDE
-543 NFFYI
+543 NLFYI

-557 VNIYGPDFESA
+557 VSIYGNDFESA
-568 DGFSFKYLV
+568 DGFSLKYLV

-596 VPIENLKATI
+596 VPVEN
-606 DDFNKCVDG
+606 
-615 EKKDDFGRTLYSTK
+615 
-629 LTKGPYVATPRK
+629 
-641 VSVHHTMGGL
+641 
-651 KINEKAEVLDTNN
+651 
-664 NVIKGLYAAGEVTG
+664 
-678 GIHGA
+678 
-683 NRLGGNAVADIT
+683 
-695 IFGTIAGENVAKNN
+695 
-709 IVK
+709 

>member
-1 MSRIKKAFS
+1 MMKKIKKVISLVLVLAMITTLFS
-10 LILVVTMVATLLSC
+10 CVKNGESTTSG
-24 TNNTQNSVSSS
+24 NNLNASNSSS
-35 KVNSESNSAKE
+35 
-46 SGKVVYQG
+46 KVVYQG

-129 TVTCYGIEHAVADA
+129 TVTCYGIEHAVVDA
-143 MVKANIR
+143 MVNAGLR
-150 VDAIS
+150 VDAVS
-155 SATEEKRD
+155 SATEENQDFKNNSELILSD
-163 DANVSNIELTDE
+163 D
-175 EKKKLEKY
+175 EKTKLEKY
-183 VERVNFDIKNED
+183 LTKVNFNIKNED
-195 MTTDVVIIGG
+195 ETTDVVVIGG

-237 VCGAIYNAPDR
+237 VCGAIYNAPDS
-248 ELQKKLLMMSEEKIA
+248 ELQKKLTMSDEKMG

-269 NETPINDE
+269 SENPINDE
-277 HKKLQ
+277 HKQLQ
-282 DKVRAELEEFKILNN
+282 DKVRAELEEFKKKNP
-297 KLDGGAGVFDSE
+297 DGKSGVFDSE
-309 SWFALQTY
+309 NWFALQTY

-326 SLIETFANNAFKT
+326 SLIETFANNAYKT

-344 GMGFKIYDSISQG
+344 SMGFKIYDSISQG

-384 KKHDNIKVLTYV
+384 KKHDNIKILTYV
-396 EAKEILTNEN
+396 EAKEILSNDN
-406 KEVVGVKC
+406 KEIIGVKC

-440 KAMLNKYNTKWKDL
+440 KEMLNKYNTKWKDL

-467 GTGIDMGINAGADT
+467 GSGIDMGINVGADT

-512 EIIFIDKKGK
+512 EIIFINKEGK

-590 LCEKIN
+590 LCAKIN
-596 VPIENLKATI
+596 VPVETLKATI
-606 DDFNKCVDG
+606 EDFNKCVDG

-651 KINEKAEVLDTNN
+651 KINDKAQVLDANN

-695 IFGTIAGENVAKNN
+695 IFGTIAGENIAKE
-709 IVK
+709 

>member
-1 MSRIKKAFS
+1 MRKVKKFCS
-10 LILVVTMVATLLSC
+10 SFLIIVMTIVFLSC
-24 TNNTQNSVSSS
+24 S
-35 KVNSESNSAKE
+35 NSETTKTNKE
-46 SGKVVYQG
+46 KNESVAGNGKVVYQG

-129 TVTCYGIEHAVADA
+129 TVTCYGIEHAVVDA
-143 MVKANIR
+143 MVNAGLR
-150 VDAIS
+150 VDAVS
-155 SATEEKRD
+155 SATEENQDFKNNSELILSD
-163 DANVSNIELTDE
+163 D
-175 EKKKLEKY
+175 EKTKLEKY
-183 VERVNFDIKNED
+183 LTKVNFNIKNED
-195 MTTDVVIIGG
+195 ETTDVVVIGG

-237 VCGAIYNAPDR
+237 VCGAIYNAPDS
-248 ELQKKLLMMSEEKIA
+248 ELQKKLTMSDEKMG
-263 VVEKAL
+263 VVDKAL
-269 NETPINDE
+269 SENPINDE
-277 HKKLQ
+277 HKQLQ
-282 DKVRAELEEFKILNN
+282 DKVRAELEEFKKNN
-297 KLDGGAGVFDSE
+297 PDGKSGVFDSE
-309 SWFALQTY
+309 NWFALQTY

-326 SLIETFANNAFKT
+326 NLIKTFANNAFGT
-339 LELLK
+339 LTLLK
-344 GMGFKIYDSISQG
+344 NMGFKILDSISQG

-384 KKHDNIKVLTYV
+384 KKHDNIKILTYV
-396 EAKEILTNEN
+396 EAKEILSNDN
-406 KEVVGVKC
+406 KEIIGVKC

-440 KAMLNKYNTKWKDL
+440 KEMLNKYNTKWKDL
-454 DNATTTNRETSST
+454 NGATTTNRETSST
-467 GTGIDMGINAGADT
+467 GSGIDMGINVGADT

-512 EIIFIDKKGK
+512 EIIFIDKEGK

-557 VNIYGPDFESA
+557 VNIYGNDFESA

-584 GDTLEE
+584 GNTLEE
-590 LCEKIN
+590 LCTKIN
-596 VPIENLKATI
+596 VPVETLKATI
-606 DDFNKCVDG
+606 EDFNKCVDG

-651 KINEKAEVLDTNN
+651 KINDKAQVLDANN
-664 NVIKGLYAAGEVTG
+664 SVIKGLYAAGEVTG

-683 NRLGGNAVADIT
+683 NRLGGNAVADIS
-695 IFGTIAGENVAKNN
+695 IFGTIAGENIAKE
-709 IVK
+709 

>member
-1 MSRIKKAFS
+1 MRKVKKYCSSF
-10 LILVVTMVATLLSC
+10 LIIVMAMALLSC
-24 TNNTQNSVSSS
+24 SKNDIAKTN
-35 KVNSESNSAKE
+35 EAKTE
-46 SGKVVYQG
+46 TVAGSGKVVYQG

-59 NDLINVDVTLEDG
+59 NDLINVDVTLEDD
-72 KILDVKVTS
+72 KIVDVKVIS

-93 DIDGKVVTNGG
+93 DIDGKVITNGG

-155 SATEEKRD
+155 SATEEKRED
-163 DANVSNIELTDE
+163 ENAPKVELTDE
-175 EKKKLEKY
+175 EKQKLEKY
-183 VERVNFDIKNED
+183 IKRVNFDIKNND
-195 MTTDVVIIGG
+195 MTTDVVVIGG

-217 KNNANVIIVEKNG
+217 KNNANVILIEKNG

-237 VCGAIYNAPDR
+237 VCGAIYNAPDS
-248 ELQKKLLMMSEEKIA
+248 ELQKKLTMSEEKIG

-269 NETPINDE
+269 SETPVNDE

-282 DKVRAELEEFKILNN
+282 DIVRTELEEFKKNN
-297 KLDGGAGVFDSE
+297 PDGKQGVFDSV

-326 SLIETFANNAFKT
+326 NLINTFASNSFAT
-339 LELLK
+339 LTLLK
-344 GMGFKIYDSISQG
+344 SMGFKILDSISQG

-384 KKHDNIKVLTYV
+384 KKHDNIKILTYV
-396 EAKEILTNEN
+396 EAKEILSNDN
-406 KEVVGVKC
+406 KEIIGVKC

-419 NEFTISTNK
+419 NEFTISTSK

-440 KAMLNKYNTKWKDL
+440 KTMLNKYNTKWKDL
-454 DNATTTNRETSST
+454 ENATTTNRETSST
-467 GTGIDMGINAGADT
+467 GAGIDMGINVGADT

-512 EIIFIDKKGK
+512 EIIFIDKNGK

-577 DNEYIYV
+577 DNEYIYM

-596 VPIENLKATI
+596 VPVDTLKATLE
-606 DDFNKCVDG
+606 DFNKCVDG

-651 KINEKAEVLDTNN
+651 KINEKAEVLDANN
-664 NVIKGLYAAGEVTG
+664 DVIKGLYAAGEVTG

-695 IFGTIAGENVAKNN
+695 IFGTIAGENVAKN
-709 IVK
+709 

>member
-1 MSRIKKAFS
+1 MKRPKVFFAIF
-10 LILVVTMVATLLSC
+10 LILTMIITLLSC
-24 TNNTQNSVSSS
+24 AKSDSSINVEDENVLNT
-35 KVNSESNSAKE
+35 KTT
-46 SGKVVYQG
+46 YHG

-59 NDLINVDVTLEDG
+59 NDLINVDVTLDDG
-72 KILDVKVTS
+72 KILDVEVVS
-81 HNETPGIGGELK
+81 HSETPGIGGELK
-93 DIDGKVVTNGG
+93 DIDGKLVSNGG

-109 LIPRLIAENNSINI
+109 LIPRLMVENQSINI

-143 MVKANIR
+143 MVKAGLR
-150 VDAIS
+150 VDAVS
-155 SATEEKRD
+155 SATEEND
-163 DANVSNIELTDE
+163 DFKNKNKLVLPE
-175 EKKKLEKY
+175 ETKKELEKY
-183 VERVNFDIKNED
+183 LDRVHFDIKNED
-195 MTTDVVIIGG
+195 LATDVVVIGS
-205 GGAGLTAAISAA
+205 GGAGLTAAISAS

-230 EIGGNTL
+230 EVGGNTL
-237 VCGAIYNAPDR
+237 VCGAIYNAPDK
-248 ELQKKLLMMSEEKIA
+248 ELQKKLTMMSEEKIG
-263 VVEKAL
+263 VIEKAL
-269 NETPINDE
+269 NETPVSEE

-282 DKVRAELEEFKILNN
+282 DKVRAELEEFKSLNN
-297 KLDGGAGVFDSE
+297 ELTGGAGVFDSE
-309 SWFALQTY
+309 SWFALQTF
-317 NGGDKIGNL
+317 NGGDKIANL
-326 SLIETFANNAFKT
+326 TLVETFSDNAFKT

-344 GMGFKIYDSISQG
+344 NMGFKIYDGISQG

-369 MPMGTGIISTLLNEV
+369 MPMGTGIISTLLNEIN
-384 KKHDNIKVLTYV
+384 KYNNIKILTHV
-396 EAKEILTNEN
+396 EAKEIIVNDN
-406 KEVVGVKC
+406 KEVIGVKC

-419 NEFTISTNK
+419 NEFTISTKK

-440 KAMLNKYNTKWKDL
+440 KEMLSTYNTKWKDL
-454 DNATTTNRETSST
+454 NDATTTNRETSSN
-467 GTGIDMGINAGADT
+467 GDGIKMGISINANT
-481 VDMSQ
+481 VDMDQ

-491 LGNVKN
+491 LGNVQN

-512 EIIFIDKKGK
+512 EIIFIDKNGN

-557 VNIYGPDFESA
+557 VDIYGKDFESA
-568 DGFSFKYLV
+568 DGFSLDYLIK
-577 DNEYIYV
+577 NEYIYV

-596 VPIENLKATI
+596 VPVENLKATLE
-606 DDFNKCVDG
+606 DFNKCVDG
-615 EKKDDFGRTLYSTK
+615 EKKDTFGRTLYSTK

-651 KINEKAEVLDTNN
+651 KINEKAQVLDKDN

-695 IFGTIAGENVAKNN
+695 IFGTIAGDN
-709 IVK
+709 ISKE

>member
-1 MSRIKKAFS
+1 MSRVKKIFS
-10 LILVVTMVATLLSC
+10 LILIVTMITTLLSC
-24 TNNTQNSVSSS
+24 TNNNQNSVNS
-35 KVNSESNSAKE
+35 KKANSESAAG
-46 SGKVVYQG
+46 SGKEVYQG

-59 NDLINVDVTLEDG
+59 NDLIKVDVTLEDG

-104 EAPIT
+104 EPPIT

-143 MVKANIR
+143 MVKADIR

-155 SATEEKRD
+155 SATEEKKD
-163 DANVSNIELTDE
+163 DKNVPKVELTDE
-175 EKKKLEKY
+175 EKQKLEKY
-183 VERVNFDIKNED
+183 IKRVNFDIKHED
-195 MTTDVVIIGG
+195 ETCDVVVIGG

-237 VCGAIYNAPDR
+237 VCGAIYNAPDS
-248 ELQKKLLMMSEEKIA
+248 ELQKKLPMMSEEKIA
-263 VVEKAL
+263 VIEKAL

-282 DKVRAELEEFKILNN
+282 DKVRAELEEFKTLNN
-297 KLDGGAGVFDSE
+297 KLDGDAGVFDSE

-326 SLIETFANNAFKT
+326 NLIKTFANNAFGT
-339 LELLK
+339 LTLLK
-344 GMGFKIYDSISQG
+344 DMGFKILDSISQG

-384 KKHDNIKVLTYV
+384 KKYDNIKILTYV
-396 EAKEILTNEN
+396 EAKEILSNDN
-406 KEVVGVKC
+406 KEIIGVKC

-419 NEFTISTNK
+419 NEFTISTSK

-440 KAMLNKYNTKWKDL
+440 KEMLNKYNTKWKDL

-467 GTGIDMGINAGADT
+467 GAGIDMGINVGADT

-512 EIIFIDKKGK
+512 EIIFIDKNGK

-596 VPIENLKATI
+596 VPVENLKKTI
-606 DDFNKCVDG
+606 EDFNECVDG

-651 KINEKAEVLDTNN
+651 KINNKAQVLDANN

-695 IFGTIAGENVAKNN
+695 IFGTIAGENIAKEGM
-709 IVK
+709 

>member
-1 MSRIKKAFS
+1 MKKVYEKIMLLL
-10 LILVVTMVATLLSC
+10 LILCISFALLSC
-24 TNNTQNSVSSS
+24 SKSRLKEDSSAAVQNESSNK
-35 KVNSESNSAKE
+35 KV
-46 SGKVVYQG
+46 YTG

-59 NDLINVDVTLEDG
+59 NDLINVNVTIDDD
-72 KILDVKVTS
+72 KIIDVKVTS

-93 DIDGKVVTNGG
+93 DFDGNVITNGG
-104 EAPIT
+104 ESPIT
-109 LIPRLIAENNSINI
+109 LIPRLMAENNSINI

-143 MVKANIR
+143 MVKAGLR
-150 VDAIS
+150 VDAVS
-155 SATEEKRD
+155 SATEEPSEYTQTPD
-163 DANVSNIELTDE
+163 IELTDE
-175 EKKKLEKY
+175 EKEKLSKF
-183 VERVNFDIKNED
+183 VERVHFDIKNED
-195 MTTDVVIIGG
+195 METDVVVIGG

-217 KNNANVIIVEKNG
+217 KNGANVVLVEKNG

-237 VCGAIYNAPDR
+237 VCGAIYNAPDKN
-248 ELQKKLLMMSEEKIA
+248 LQKKLPMMSDEKIG
-263 VVEKAL
+263 VIEQAL
-269 NETPINDE
+269 NEKPVNDE
-277 HKKLQ
+277 HKILQ
-282 DKVRAELEEFKILNN
+282 DKVRAELEEFKKQNDQ
-297 KLDGGAGVFDSE
+297 LDGGAGVFDSE
-309 SWFALQTY
+309 NWFALQTY

-326 SLIETFANNAFKT
+326 SLIETFASNAYKT

-344 GMGFKIYDSISQG
+344 SMGFKIYDSISQG
-357 AGALWERTHTSV
+357 AGALWERTHTSI

-384 KKHDNIKVLTYV
+384 KKYDNIKIKTFV
-396 EAKEILTNEN
+396 EAKEILVNDN
-406 KEVVGVKC
+406 KEVIGVKC
-414 IDKNK
+414 IDKNN
-419 NEFTISTNK
+419 NEFTISTKK
-428 GVVIATGGFSAN
+428 GVIISTGGFSAN
-440 KAMLNKYNTKWKDL
+440 KEMLNKYNTKWKDL
-454 DNATTTNRETSST
+454 SSATTTNRETSSN
-467 GTGIDMGINAGADT
+467 GDGINMGINIGADT
-481 VDMSQ
+481 VDMKE

-512 EIIFIDKKGK
+512 EIIFINKDGK

-543 NFFYI
+543 NLFYI

-557 VNIYGPDFESA
+557 VDIYSDDFESA
-568 DGFSFKYLV
+568 DGFNFKYLV
-577 DNEYIYV
+577 DNEYICV

-596 VPIENLKATI
+596 VPIENLKNTI

-615 EKKDDFGRTLYSTK
+615 EKKDNFGRTLYSTK
-629 LTKGPYVATPRK
+629 MTKGPYVATPRK

-651 KINEKAEVLDTNN
+651 KINEKAQVLDANN

-695 IFGTIAGENVAKNN
+695 IFGTIAGENIAKD
-709 IVK
+709 

>member
-1 MSRIKKAFS
+1 MRKAKRYCS
-10 LILVVTMVATLLSC
+10 LFLVAAMVTSLLSC
-24 TNNTQNSVSSS
+24 SNSDIAKTDIAKNENVVSS
-35 KVNSESNSAKE
+35 AKA
-46 SGKVVYQG
+46 VYQG

-59 NDLINVDVTLEDG
+59 NDLINVDVALEDD
-72 KILDVKVTS
+72 KIVDVKVVS

-143 MVKANIR
+143 MVKADIR

-155 SATEEKRD
+155 SATEEKKD
-163 DANVSNIELTDE
+163 DENVPKVELTDE
-175 EKKKLEKY
+175 EKQKLEKY
-183 VERVNFDIKNED
+183 IKRVNFDIKHENESC
-195 MTTDVVIIGG
+195 DVVVIGG

-230 EIGGNTL
+230 EVGGNTL

-248 ELQKKLLMMSEEKIA
+248 ELQKKLTMSEEKLG

-269 NETPINDE
+269 NESPINDE
-277 HKKLQ
+277 HKQLQ
-282 DKVRAELEEFKILNN
+282 DKVRTELEEFKKNN
-297 KLDGGAGVFDSE
+297 IDGKSGVFDSE
-309 SWFALQTY
+309 NWFALQTY

-326 SLIETFANNAFKT
+326 DLIKTFANNAFGT
-339 LELLK
+339 LTLLK
-344 GMGFKIYDSISQG
+344 DMGFKILDSISQG

-384 KKHDNIKVLTYV
+384 KKHDNIKILTYV
-396 EAKEILTNEN
+396 EAKEILSNDN
-406 KEVVGVKC
+406 KEIIGVKC

-419 NEFTISTNK
+419 NEFIISTSK

-440 KAMLNKYNTKWKDL
+440 KAMLNKYNIKWKDL

-467 GTGIDMGINAGADT
+467 GSGIDIGISVGADT

-528 DRRDVISESILNLDE
+528 DRRDVISESTLNLDE

-596 VPIENLKATI
+596 VPVENLKTTI
-606 DDFNKCVDG
+606 EDFNKCVEG

-651 KINEKAEVLDTNN
+651 KINDKAQVLDANN

-695 IFGTIAGENVAKNN
+695 IFGTIAGENIAKEGM
-709 IVK
+709 